1 MGVFHLDPF
10 GFRFADLFV
19 VFVGHRAGLVLYH
32 VTDINL
38 IAENGFYRHIIPE
51 RCLAPQVFP
60 SLCHVVKAPWRR
72 DFFRIEL
79 QDNFAE
85 TVPLQAQIKDMPHH
99 GSSHRIDL
107 KNVLVRFAFLI
118 AEGRIAADIFA
129 ALERGQLDC
138 LDLAAGV
145 PRIKVIHHIFQN
157 DQHLVVLAKRVNP
170 VIQRDE
176 TAAKGR
182 KHKVCVLARF
192 DVISTEAR

>member
-38 IAENGFYRHIIPE
+38 IAENGFDRHIVPE
-51 RCLAPQVFP
+51 RCLATQIFP
-60 SLCHVVKAPWRR
+60 PLRHVIEAPWRR
-72 DFFRIEL
+72 DFFRVEL
-79 QDNFAE
+79 QGDLAE
-85 TVPLQAQIKDMPHH
+85 AVPLQAQIEDVPYH
-99 GSSHRIDL
+99 GSRHRIDL
-107 KNVLVRFAFLI
+107 KNVLVRFAFPI
-118 AEGRIAADIFA
+118 TEGRIAADILA
-129 ALERGQLDC
+129 AFERGQLHR

-145 PRIKVIHHIFQN
+145 PRIEVIHHIFQN
-157 DQHLVVLAKRVNP
+157 DQHLIVLAERVNA
-170 VIQRDE
+170 VVQSDE
-176 TAAKGR
+176 STAEGR